1 MASWSISGR
10 KASESWRC
18 PPLVTRASGRH
29 PESASRWILV
39 VSPPLDRP
47 SASRFLSFAS
57 APDAG
62 RGAQRRPRQ
71 PHRVN
76 IARRPAPSPG
86 RVLVR
91 PHHRGIHRD
100 RPRLTLRLIAPRA
113 QPVQDLLPGPIARP
127 APMPVIDGLPVPEPL
142 RQIPPRA
149 ARPGPEQDPINHQPV
164 IIPPVPLPRMSRHQR
179 LQPRPLRITKLMPFQ
194 PVIVHGISQAE
205 TNQQDLQDTP

>member
-1 MASWSISGR
+1 MVSWPSSGK

-18 PPLVTRASGRH
+18 PALVTRASGRH

-47 SASRFLSFAS
+47 SASRFLSFGS

-71 PHRVN
+71 LHR
-76 IARRPAPSPG
+76 IHICWRRVPRPG

-91 PHHRGIHRD
+91 PHRRGIHRHS
-100 RPRLTLRLIAPRA
+100 PPLPFRLIAPRA
-113 QPVQDLLPGPIARP
+113 QTVQDHLPGPVPRP
-127 APMPVIDGLPVPEPL
+127 APMPVIDGLPVPKPL
-142 RQIPPRA
+142 RQIPPWA
-149 ARPGPEQDPINHQPV
+149 AHPGPEQNPINHQPV
-164 IIPPVPLPRMSRHQR
+164 IIPPVPLPRMSRQQR
-179 LQPRPLRITKLMPFQ
+179 LQPCPLRIAQVMPLQ
-194 PVIVHGISQAE
+194 PVIIHRTSQPE